1 METVRD
7 NVLRIVG
14 NELEELRKR
23 IIARHEAAGQV
34 ASGRTR
40 DSLRMEITE
49 GRGVLL
55 GRQAFGVLEIG
66 RKSGKVPKGFYK
78 IIEQWMEDKGIKVE
92 RPKSFSY
99 LVARK
104 IANEGT
110 LLYRSGQSE
119 DIYSSE
125 VEKTIEDI
133 MERLVGIFDMEV
145 EHINLN
151 FNDENRDI

>member
-1 METVRD
+1 MCMETVRD

-92 RPKSFSY
+92 RN
-99 LVARK
+99 V
-104 IANEGT
+104 
-110 LLYRSGQSE
+110 QSLSL
-119 DIYSSE
+119 IW
-125 VEKTIEDI
+125 
-133 MERLVGIFDMEV
+133 
-145 EHINLN
+145 
-151 FNDENRDI
+151 